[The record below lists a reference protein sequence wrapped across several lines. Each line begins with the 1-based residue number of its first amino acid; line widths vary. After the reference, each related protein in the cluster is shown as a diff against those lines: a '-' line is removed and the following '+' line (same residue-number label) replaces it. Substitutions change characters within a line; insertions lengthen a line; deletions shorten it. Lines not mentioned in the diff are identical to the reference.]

1 MMYISVV
8 ARNKSPNPILP
19 QASGLQQLRSY
30 NRQVILH
37 ALRQSGSLSR
47 AELARASG
55 LTPQAIANIVDQLI
69 ELGFVREA
77 GRRKAQRGQPPIQIE
92 IASDGAYGIGL
103 RADSKRFSVATMD
116 LNGAVRHQGGGLMPD
131 TDKRGLVSFFSDLI
145 SKMPFDPDR
154 CLGIGLVVPGPFD
167 AHWPD
172 VPSPG
177 ALAAFQR
184 KRFVQRIGQRTGLD
198 IFLENDATA
207 AALGEKLHGVARDLK
222 NYFYVFVGEGLGG
235 GLVLNGEPYRGDSGN
250 AGEFGHLVIDPNGPP
265 CYCGNRGCLGQYLSL
280 ASLTRFLATA
290 RKSKSGRSVEN
301 VRSRLIEKW
310 LDAAAEALSIAL
322 VGIENLFDPQ
332 TVILGGSAPIE
343 ILNGLFHRLGNLR
356 PSIRVGRPGERIRVS
371 SLREK
376 SAAVGAAALPIF
388 AATNPSRFS

>member
-1 MMYISVV
+1 MALSE
-8 ARNKSPNPILP
+8 SPNGTLSR
-19 QASGLQQLRSY
+19 ASGLQQLRSY
-30 NRQVILH
+30 NRQVILQ
-37 ALRQSGSLSR
+37 ALRQGGSLSR

-92 IASDGAYGIGL
+92 IATDGAYGIGL

-116 LNGAVRHQGGGLMPD
+116 LGGSVRHQEGGLTPD

-145 SKMPFDPDR
+145 SKTPFDLDR

-167 AHWPD
+167 VHWPN

-184 KRFVQRIGQRTGLD
+184 KRFVQSIGYRTGLD
-198 IFLENDATA
+198 VFLENDATA
-207 AALGEKLHGVARDLK
+207 AALGEKLQGVARDLK
-222 NYFYVFVGEGLGG
+222 NYFYVFIGEGVGG
-235 GLVLNGEPYRGDSGN
+235 GLVLNGEPYQGDSGN
-250 AGEFGHLVIDPNGPP
+250 AGEFGHLVIDPKGPP

-280 ASLTRFLATA
+280 GSLTRFIAGA
-290 RKSKSGRSVEN
+290 RKGKSGQSLQN
-301 VRSRLIEKW
+301 VRRRLTENW
-310 LDAAAEALSIAL
+310 LDRAAEVLSIAL
-322 VGIENLFDPQ
+322 VGIENLFDPEA
-332 TVILGGSAPIE
+332 VILGGSAPIE
-343 ILNGLFHRLGNLR
+343 ILNGLFGRLRDLR
-356 PSIRVGRPGERIRVS
+356 PSIRLGRPGERIRVS
-371 SLREK
+371 SLREQ

-388 AATNPSRFS
+388 AATNPSRFY